1 MSRYRAVLFDLD
13 GTLLD
18 TAPDFAWCL
27 NELLR
32 RHGRRPLPA
41 AEIRAIVTD
50 GSAGLVARAFDCA
63 PEGSEFEAVRSEF
76 LSIYAANLSRHTRP
90 FPGVTELLARIGA
103 SGTAWGVVTNKPSRY
118 TLPLLADMAFQPAPG
133 AVVCPDHVANPKPDP
148 EAILLACRQ
157 LGVTPGETV
166 MIGDHRRDIDAG
178 HGAGTV
184 TVAAAYGYLDA
195 DENPADWNAHHR
207 VASAHELQDLLF

>member
-32 RHGRRPLPA
+32 LHDRAPLA
-41 AEIRAIVTD
+41 EAEIRAIVTD

-63 PEGSEFEAVRSEF
+63 PEGPGFEAVRAEF
-76 LSIYAANLSRHTRP
+76 LAIYADNLSRHTRP
-90 FPGVTELLARIGA
+90 FPGIAELLARLGA

-118 TLPLLADMAFQPAPG
+118 ALPLLADMDFQPAPG
-133 AVVCPDHVANPKPDP
+133 AIVCPDHVANPKPDP

-157 LGVTPGETV
+157 LGVAPREAV

-195 DENPADWNAHHR
+195 GEDAAQWNAHHCI
-207 VASAHELQDLLF
+207 ASAGQLHDLLF

>member
-27 NELLR
+27 NTLLQR
-32 RHGRRPLPA
+32 RGRARLA
-41 AEIRAIVTD
+41 DDEIRAIVTD

-63 PEGSEFEAVRSEF
+63 PDEPLFEAMRTEF
-76 LSIYAANLSRHTRP
+76 LTIYRANLSRHTRP
-90 FPGVTELLARIGA
+90 FPGIAELLARLGT
-103 SGTAWGVVTNKPSRY
+103 SSTAWGVVTNKPSPY
-118 TLPLLADMAFQPAPG
+118 ALPLLTDMALQPGPG
-133 AVVCPDHVANPKPDP
+133 AIICPDHVNNPKPHP
-148 EAILLACRQ
+148 EAVLLACRQ
-157 LGVTPGETV
+157 LGVAPEEAV

-178 HGAGTV
+178 RAAGTI

-195 DENPADWNAHHR
+195 GEDPDQWNAHHR
-207 VASAHELQDLLF
+207 IDSAAQLHELLF

>member
-32 RHGRRPLPA
+32 RHGREPLSET
-41 AEIRAIVTD
+41 EIRAIVTD
-50 GSAGLVARAFDCA
+50 GSAGLVARAFGCP
-63 PEGSEFEAVRSEF
+63 PEGAKFEGMRTEF
-76 LSIYAANLSRHTRP
+76 LTIYADNLSRHTRP
-90 FPGVTELLARIGA
+90 FPGIAELLARLGA
-103 SGTAWGVVTNKPSRY
+103 SGAAWGVVTNKPSRY
-118 TLPLLADMAFQPAPG
+118 ALPLLAAMDFKPTPDAI
-133 AVVCPDHVANPKPDP
+133 VCPDHVVNPKPHP
-148 EAILLACRQ
+148 EAVLLACRQ
-157 LGVTPGETV
+157 LGVEPRDVV

-178 HGAGTV
+178 HGAGTI

-195 DENPADWNAHHR
+195 GEDPALWNAHHCI
-207 VASAHELQDLLF
+207 VSAEQLHELLF

>member
-32 RHGRRPLPA
+32 RHQRPAL
-41 AEIRAIVTD
+41 EESEVRTLVTD
-50 GSAGLVARAFDCA
+50 GSVGLVARAFACA
-63 PEGSEFEAVRSEF
+63 PEGSAFEALRAEF
-76 LSIYAANLSRHTRP
+76 LAIYAANLSRHTRP
-90 FPGVTELLARIGA
+90 FPGIAELLARLGA

-118 TLPLLADMAFQPAPG
+118 AVPLLADMDFQPAPG
-133 AVVCPDHVANPKPDP
+133 AIVCPDHVANPKPDP

-157 LGVTPGETV
+157 LGVAPREAV

-195 DENPADWNAHHR
+195 DEDPAHWNAHHCIT
-207 VASAHELQDLLF
+207 SAEQLRELLF